1 MQSILKLK
9 LLETFQNFQ
18 SLIHLNHLI
27 EIFTKI
33 GIYFQKEKE
42 MCSQLDLT
50 ILRLL
55 DMSNQMFTKI
65 LRAQRI
71 FPKAWF
77 RIHIALIQITM
88 SLWKSDKLLRR
99 IDLWMFK
106 INKIL
111 SLETM
116 YNKLEHLTITQL
128 RLLLETNG
136 LIQGNPKT
144 LVDRRRIDLLILKS
158 NITLTYLQIE
168 KTLMYSKR
176 LKIWS
181 KKLMIKLRGEN
192 STTMILKE
200 KFKQTKTWISVDLAR
215 IKDIPHKWGKGRIL
229 EGSQTKKTFMTN
241 TKEDDFKIELLTIIL
256 ENQSLQSSIIED
268 QRMRGQILEKGTL
281 EMSMMSLQ
289 R

>member
-1 MQSILKLK
+1 MQSIRKLK
-9 LLETFQNFQ
+9 LLETSQNFQ
-18 SLIHLNHLI
+18 LLIHLNHLI
-27 EIFTKI
+27 EIFTRT
-33 GIYFQKEKE
+33 GIYFRKEKE

-55 DMSNQMFTKI
+55 DMSSQMSTKI
-65 LRAQRI
+65 LRALRI
-71 FPKAWF
+71 FPKAL

-88 SLWKSDKLLRR
+88 SLWKSGKLLRR

-116 YNKLEHLTITQL
+116 YNKSEHLTITQL

-136 LIQGNPKT
+136 LIQDNPKT
-144 LVDRRRIDLLILKS
+144 SVDRRRIDLLILKS

-168 KTLMYSKR
+168 KILMYSKR

-181 KKLMIKLRGEN
+181 KKSMIKSRGEN

-200 KFKQTKTWISVDLAR
+200 KFKQTKTWTSVDLAQ

-229 EGSQTKKTFMTN
+229 EDSQTKKTFMTN
-241 TKEDDFKIELLTIIL
+241 TKEDDFKTELLTIIL
-256 ENQSLQSSIIED
+256 ENLSLQSSITED

>member
-1 MQSILKLK
+1 MQSIRKLK
-9 LLETFQNFQ
+9 LLETSQNFQ
-18 SLIHLNHLI
+18 PLIHLNHLI
-27 EIFTKI
+27 EIFTKT
-33 GIYFQKEKE
+33 GIYFRKEKE
-42 MCSQLDLT
+42 MCSQLDST

-65 LRAQRI
+65 LRALRI
-71 FPKAWF
+71 FPKTF

-106 INKIL
+106 TNKIL

-116 YNKLEHLTITQL
+116 YNKLGHLTITQS

-136 LIQGNPKT
+136 LIQDNPKT
-144 LVDRRRIDLLILKS
+144 SVDLKKIDLLILKS

-181 KKLMIKLRGEN
+181 KKLMIKSRGGN

-215 IKDIPHKWGKGRIL
+215 IKDIPHKWGKGQIL
-229 EGSQTKKTFMTN
+229 EGSQTKKTFMIN
-241 TKEDDFKIELLTIIL
+241 TKEDDFKTELLTIIL
-256 ENQSLQSSIIED
+256 ENLSLQSSIIED